1 MDIGYDRPLYIL
13 PFHHRASF
21 EKALF
26 GFSAPLTAGQTATV
40 AASKQV
46 IYDALKLAL
55 TRGVPREAA
64 GILVDE
70 QYGAAILR
78 DAHANGLIT
87 CAPAEKSGQEEFQF
101 EYGDRYAEHIADFN
115 PIFVKVLVRYNPE
128 SDEAM
133 NRRQAARLRAGGLR
147 APAQPASPVR
157 TVGADDARAVGP
169 AGGRPPP
176 L

>member
-13 PFHHRASF
+13 PFDHRASF
-21 EKALF
+21 EKGLF
-26 GFSAPLTAGQTATV
+26 GFSAPLTAEQTARV

-46 IYDALKLAL
+46 VYDGLKLAL
-55 TRGVPREAA
+55 TGGVPREAA

-70 QYGAAILR
+70 QFGAAILR
-78 DAHANGLIT
+78 DARAKGLIT

-101 EYGDRYAEHIADFN
+101 EYGDRYAEHIADFK
-115 PIFVKVLVRYNPE
+115 PTFVKVLVRYNPE

-133 NRRQAARLRAGGLR
+133 NRRQAAAQAGGLR
-147 APAQPASPVR
+147 AQDRPIFHVR
-157 TVGADDARAVGP
+157 IAGTDDARAVGP
-169 AGGRPPP
+169 AGGRPAP